1 MHRERV
7 WNSATD
13 RAVGLDRGAHR
24 ASPRRTTFDDGIV
37 VVCFLALVGV
47 VVLGG
52 LLMLLSWVTTTL
64 PVNTRIECP
73 HLPACEAS
81 APDGKQSV
89 LGDDARADEPKL
101 TR

>member
-1 MHRERV
+1 MHRECV

-13 RAVGLDRGAHR
+13 RAVRLDRSAHR
-24 ASPRRTTFDDGIV
+24 ASPRRTTIDDGIV

-52 LLMLLSWVTTTL
+52 LLMLLSWVSTTL
-64 PVNTRIECP
+64 PVNARIACP

-81 APDGKQSV
+81 APDGTQSV
-89 LGDDARADEPKL
+89 LGDDARAHETKL
-101 TR
+101 TP